1 MGGWNGSAGG
11 NANGERR
18 GNAVDSPEDFDMGA
32 GPDGLRLA
40 VVTLVHEVDAAV
52 EQLIDLPIGQVGAAD
67 GHVDD
72 VGATERGLAVL
83 RAAARKMDLVFAEFA
98 NAVVVNQLHKRDGGR
113 ATARTYLKRLFD
125 LTDTESR
132 QLLMYRDTLYP
143 EPDPDPPPDAG
154 PEETAAKAEQHER
167 RAAVGQ
173 RLATSARKGNF
184 PVGRAAQMGEVIDG
198 FRGQEAGLME
208 EVAEAIA
215 DNVDSTPAGM
225 FRSMCT
231 GEARSRLEKRKS
243 PTKAGTS
250 QARLTVRAP
259 DVNGLCKLDAMLPAP
274 TAAVLNA
281 LLHLN
286 AGPGAFLELPE
297 GVNDPRTLTQRRVH
311 ALHHVLLSALQQS
324 AEGVGGAAGEGPGGS
339 EMRGSPEDE
348 GRGLLRW
355 LRTESTWWD
364 PDRCPFVADL
374 YSGRARPIARANPA
388 VASIVVSIRASDLDE
403 ELRILDS
410 YGGRPD
416 GAPPDGAAADGG
428 HFDGFAPDG
437 VPPDGASPGGAA
449 SDWRGP
455 ADVRSEAPAQEGT
468 PSGTSAPAKGPCG
481 TFASG
486 VMGIPAS
493 GEARSPSA
501 GEIGDDGSPP
511 NEEGGSRCGRGFRRF
526 PTNTGIDVTL
536 PELAALGSHRY
547 TWLALLDDIT
557 GRPLDLGR
565 SRRTADLWQRILLL
579 AAETVSTYPGCEQ
592 PADACQTHHIDAWLF
607 GGLTDMGNCT
617 LRCPEH
623 HRENDDADVG
633 DASGRATH
641 PRETGR
647 VGHVKPGQSPE
658 FNDSPAARRSP
669 GWSDTWWAT
678 YQSERREMTSTS
690 GYW

>member
-1 MGGWNGSAGG
+1 MGGWNGNAGG

-72 VGATERGLAVL
+72 VGAMERGLAVL

-132 QLLMYRDTLYP
+132 QLLLYRDTLYP
-143 EPDPDPPPDAG
+143 ELDPDPPPDAG

-167 RAAVGQ
+167 RSAVGR
-173 RLATSARKGNF
+173 RLTKSARKGNF

-215 DNVDSTPAGM
+215 DNVDSTPAGL

-297 GVNDPRTLTQRRVH
+297 GVNDPRTLTQRRAH

-324 AEGVGGAAGEGPGGS
+324 AGEGGGAAGEGPGGS

-374 YSGRARPIARANPA
+374 YSGRAKPLARANPG
-388 VASIVVSIRASDLDE
+388 VASIVVSIRASDLDG

-410 YGGRPD
+410 DGARRDGARRDGARPD
-416 GAPPDGAAADGG
+416 GATADGG
-428 HFDGFAPDG
+428 HFDGSAPGGAPPDG
-437 VPPDGASPGGAA
+437 SPPDGAAF
-449 SDWRGP
+449 DWRGLT
-455 ADVRSEAPAQEGT
+455 AVRSEDPAREGA
-468 PSGTSAPAKGPCG
+468 PSGTSTSEG
-481 TFASG
+481 
-486 VMGIPAS
+486 
-493 GEARSPSA
+493 
-501 GEIGDDGSPP
+501 PP

-526 PTNTGIDVTL
+526 PTNTGIDLTL
-536 PELAALGSHRY
+536 PELAALGAHKY
-547 TWLALLDDIT
+547 AWLALLDDIT

-579 AAETVSTYPGCEQ
+579 AAETVCTYPGCEQ

-607 GGLTDMGNCT
+607 GGLTDRGNCT

-678 YQSERREMTSTS
+678 YQSERREMTSAS

>member
-1 MGGWNGSAGG
+1 MGVWNGNAGG

-18 GNAVDSPEDFDMGA
+18 GNAVESPEDFDMGA

-52 EQLIDLPIGQVGAAD
+52 EQLMDLPIGQVGAAD

-72 VGATERGLAVL
+72 VGAMEKGLAVL
-83 RAAARKMDLVFAEFA
+83 RAAARKMDFVFAEFA
-98 NAVVVNQLHKRDGGR
+98 DAVVVNQLHKRDGGR

-132 QLLMYRDTLYP
+132 QLLLYRDTLYP
-143 EPDPDPPPDAG
+143 EPDPEPPPDAG

-167 RAAVGQ
+167 RSAVGR

-184 PVGRAAQMGEVIDG
+184 PVGRATQMGEVIDG
-198 FRGQEAGLME
+198 FRGQETGLME

-215 DNVDSTPAGM
+215 DNVDSTPAGL

-250 QARLTVRAP
+250 QARLTVRGP

-311 ALHHVLLSALQQS
+311 ALHHVLLSELQQS
-324 AEGVGGAAGEGPGGS
+324 AGGVGGAAGEGPGGS

-374 YSGRARPIARANPA
+374 YSGRAKPLARANPA
-388 VASIVVSIRASDLDE
+388 VASIVVSIRASDLDG
-403 ELRILDS
+403 ELRILAPD
-410 YGGRPD
+410 GARPD
-416 GAPPDGAAADGG
+416 GAPPDGSTGDGG
-428 HFDGFAPDG
+428 HFDGSAPDG
-437 VPPDGASPGGAA
+437 AAPDGASPDGVE

-455 ADVRSEAPAQEGT
+455 AD
-468 PSGTSAPAKGPCG
+468 
-481 TFASG
+481 
-486 VMGIPAS
+486 
-493 GEARSPSA
+493 
-501 GEIGDDGSPP
+501 
-511 NEEGGSRCGRGFRRF
+511 
-526 PTNTGIDVTL
+526 
-536 PELAALGSHRY
+536 
-547 TWLALLDDIT
+547 
-557 GRPLDLGR
+557 
-565 SRRTADLWQRILLL
+565 
-579 AAETVSTYPGCEQ
+579 
-592 PADACQTHHIDAWLF
+592 
-607 GGLTDMGNCT
+607 
-617 LRCPEH
+617 
-623 HRENDDADVG
+623 
-633 DASGRATH
+633 
-641 PRETGR
+641 
-647 VGHVKPGQSPE
+647 
-658 FNDSPAARRSP
+658 
-669 GWSDTWWAT
+669 
-678 YQSERREMTSTS
+678 
-690 GYW
+690 

>member
-1 MGGWNGSAGG
+1 MGVWNGNAGG

-18 GNAVDSPEDFDMGA
+18 GNAVESPEDFDMGA

-52 EQLIDLPIGQVGAAD
+52 EQLMDLPIGQVGAAD

-72 VGATERGLAVL
+72 VGAMEKGLAVL
-83 RAAARKMDLVFAEFA
+83 RAAARKMDFVFAEFA
-98 NAVVVNQLHKRDGGR
+98 DAVVVNQLHKRDGGR

-132 QLLMYRDTLYP
+132 QLLLYRDTLYP
-143 EPDPDPPPDAG
+143 EPDPEPPPDAG

-167 RAAVGQ
+167 RSAVGR

-184 PVGRAAQMGEVIDG
+184 PVGRATQMGEVIDG
-198 FRGQEAGLME
+198 FRGQETGLME

-215 DNVDSTPAGM
+215 DNVDSTPAGL

-311 ALHHVLLSALQQS
+311 ALHHVLLSVLQQS
-324 AEGVGGAAGEGPGGS
+324 AGGVGGAAGEGPSGS
-339 EMRGSPEDE
+339 EMRGNPEDE

-374 YSGRARPIARANPA
+374 YSGRAKPLARANPA
-388 VASIVVSIRASDLDE
+388 VASIVV
-403 ELRILDS
+403 
-410 YGGRPD
+410 
-416 GAPPDGAAADGG
+416 
-428 HFDGFAPDG
+428 
-437 VPPDGASPGGAA
+437 
-449 SDWRGP
+449 
-455 ADVRSEAPAQEGT
+455 
-468 PSGTSAPAKGPCG
+468 
-481 TFASG
+481 
-486 VMGIPAS
+486 
-493 GEARSPSA
+493 
-501 GEIGDDGSPP
+501 
-511 NEEGGSRCGRGFRRF
+511 
-526 PTNTGIDVTL
+526 
-536 PELAALGSHRY
+536 
-547 TWLALLDDIT
+547 
-557 GRPLDLGR
+557 
-565 SRRTADLWQRILLL
+565 
-579 AAETVSTYPGCEQ
+579 
-592 PADACQTHHIDAWLF
+592 
-607 GGLTDMGNCT
+607 
-617 LRCPEH
+617 
-623 HRENDDADVG
+623 
-633 DASGRATH
+633 
-641 PRETGR
+641 
-647 VGHVKPGQSPE
+647 
-658 FNDSPAARRSP
+658 
-669 GWSDTWWAT
+669 
-678 YQSERREMTSTS
+678 
-690 GYW
+690 